1 MIKKIKNKIKQLF
14 CKHKNIEY
22 FRRKSI
28 YQPLHGERIY
38 MFCADCGKEL
48 GSRFYTNEEL
58 CMSFEEYKGNNW
70 KRHILNRIN
79 IGEYHD

>member
-1 MIKKIKNKIKQLF
+1 MIKIIKIKQLF

-70 KRHILNRIN
+70 KRYILNRIN
-79 IGEYHD
+79 EGEYHD

>member
-1 MIKKIKNKIKQLF
+1 MIKIIKKKIKQLF

-28 YQPLHGERIY
+28 YHPLHGEMIY
-38 MFCADCGKEL
+38 MLCADCGKEL

-58 CMSFEEYKGNNW
+58 CMSFKEYGG
-70 KRHILNRIN
+70 R
-79 IGEYHD
+79 G